1 MTHAQLPPELLLV
14 VAEYLTPAEAIAPSL
29 VCRDWH
35 EVFSSIVWRSYM
47 IKPRDMAPAI
57 STLTKNALH
66 TRELEYFATEMD
78 VEDDLAVPY
87 TRLTSL
93 RYFVAFQQSVWIW
106 AYLVPLVVRNR
117 QLQDVTFSDPGQSVR
132 TGIWSAL
139 ASLPDLRMLEL
150 RDFRMVSK
158 HWETIWNGCRGLREL
173 RLFGAYTMDVSEFNE
188 KALEL
193 HTELQSITLENYG
206 FLKLLKRCPNL
217 CRVVWM
223 SEWIIVL
230 NELTGLLLER
240 KLCRL
245 DSIALEWA
253 EDQPL
258 ASTLRAMGQVKEL
271 SVRQGKVEELSCD
284 ALTQHFATLQI
295 LSILEYIKNADT
307 FIPTVLASCPLLTS
321 ITTPVVSAVNI
332 TSGRPWVCLRLKVFK
347 ITIEITDILEDAIRT
362 QSREIFG
369 RISKLVHLRAL
380 LIGAPYTE
388 DPPTFQGLDL
398 RLESGLSQLSTLQ
411 SVQELNFGGTI
422 QDMSMEDIAWVT
434 KHWTRLEHVVGRCN
448 KHGTFEQYPYGRM
461 V

>member
-1 MTHAQLPPELLLV
+1 
-14 VAEYLTPAEAIAPSL
+14 
-29 VCRDWH
+29 
-35 EVFSSIVWRSYM
+35 
-47 IKPRDMAPAI
+47 
-57 STLTKNALH
+57 
-66 TRELEYFATEMD
+66 
-78 VEDDLAVPY
+78 
-87 TRLTSL
+87 
-93 RYFVAFQQSVWIW
+93 
-106 AYLVPLVVRNR
+106 
-117 QLQDVTFSDPGQSVR
+117 
-132 TGIWSAL
+132 
-139 ASLPDLRMLEL
+139 
-150 RDFRMVSK
+150 
-158 HWETIWNGCRGLREL
+158 
-173 RLFGAYTMDVSEFNE
+173 MDVSEFNE
-188 KALEL
+188 ETLEL

-223 SEWIIVL
+223 RNFVDW
-230 NELTGLLLER
+230 TALLLN
-240 KLCRL
+240 
-245 DSIALEWA
+245 
-253 EDQPL
+253 
-258 ASTLRAMGQVKEL
+258 GL

-321 ITTPVVSAVNI
+321 ITTPIVSAVNI
-332 TSGRPWVCLRLKVFK
+332 ISGRPWVCLRLKVFK

-448 KHGTFEQYPYGRM
+448 KHGTFEQYPGGRM